1 MRRIQKPAVVFLFM
15 LLLVGLLT
23 IPGFAAPKDIQV
35 FLNGQMLHFDVPP
48 TIVSGRTLVPLRAI
62 FEALNAKVAWDNTSQ
77 TVSATWNGGELALP
91 VGKTTATVNGSIKT
105 LDVPAQIINN
115 RTLVPLRFVAE
126 TLGANVGWYGK
137 SQAITINTPP
147 KAPIEVKV
155 TRVVDGDTVEVTM
168 PNGQTEDV
176 RLIGVDTPETV
187 HPTKGEQ
194 PYGREASNFTK
205 EHLAG
210 QTVFLETDVEERD
223 RYGRLLAYV
232 YLPNGVMYNAVLVDE
247 GYAQMATFPPNVRY
261 VEVFK
266 ALQTAAR
273 EGNRGLWGL
282 SGEQTPA
289 TQPSNATGKIKGN
302 INSKGEKIYHVPGG
316 AYYDITDAEEYFDT
330 EEEAQAAGY
339 RRSSR

>member
-1 MRRIQKPAVVFLFM
+1 MNKRPLIVVLVMLVLIGLFAVPS
-15 LLLVGLLT
+15 
-23 IPGFAAPKDIQV
+23 IAASQSIQV
-35 FLNGQMLHFDVPP
+35 FVNGQILQFDVPP
-48 TIVSGRTLVPLRAI
+48 TVVSGRTLVPLRAI

-126 TLGANVGWYGK
+126 TLGAKVGWYGK

-168 PNGQTEDV
+168 PDGKTEDV

-223 RYGRLLAYV
+223 RYGRLLAYI
-232 YLPNGVMYNAVLVDE
+232 YLPNGIMYNAVLVDE

-266 ALQTAAR
+266 ALQASAR
-273 EGNRGLWGL
+273 EGRRGLWGL
-282 SGEQTPA
+282 STEQTTTAPPLN
-289 TQPSNATGKIKGN
+289 TTGKIKGN
-302 INSKGEKIYHVPGG
+302 INSQGEKIYHVPGG
-316 AYYDITDAEEYFDT
+316 AYYDITEAEEYFDT

-339 RRSSR
+339 RKSSR